1 MDRSITPRR
10 TTPLSEVEY
19 QKLSNRLSPLAGMV
33 PLITAD
39 QLPLATPTDT
49 SLDRVRREFTR
60 LPQQGTPAVELT
72 DRDRLALAV
81 AVGVPTE
88 FQMDGVMLT
97 LRSKVPF
104 AVADRPG
111 GGYIIARHA

>member
-10 TTPLSEVEY
+10 MTPLSDVEY
-19 QKLSNRLSPLAGMV
+19 KKLSNLLSPLAGMV

-39 QLPLATPTDT
+39 EMPLAAPTDT
-49 SLDRVRREFTR
+49 ALDRARREFTR
-60 LPQQGTPAVELT
+60 LPQQGTPAAELT
-72 DRDRLALAV
+72 DRDRLALAI

-88 FQMDGVMLT
+88 FEMNGTMLT
-97 LRSKVPF
+97 LRSTVPF

-111 GGYIIARHA
+111 GGYIVARRP

>member
-1 MDRSITPRR
+1 MDRSITLRR
-10 TTPLSEVEY
+10 MTPLSEVEY
-19 QKLSNRLSPLAGMV
+19 KKLSDRLSPLAGMA

-39 QLPLATPTDT
+39 QLPLATPTD
-49 SLDRVRREFTR
+49 SALDRVRREYTR
-60 LPQQGTPAVELT
+60 LPQQGTPAAELT
-72 DRDRLALAV
+72 DRDKLALAI

-88 FQMDGVMLT
+88 FEMDGVMLT